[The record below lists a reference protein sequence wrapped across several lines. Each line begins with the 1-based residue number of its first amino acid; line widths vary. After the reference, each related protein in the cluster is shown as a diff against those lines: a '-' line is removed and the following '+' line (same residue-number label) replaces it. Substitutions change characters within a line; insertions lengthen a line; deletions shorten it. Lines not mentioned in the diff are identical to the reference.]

1 MDHGVGFEPYEVWE
15 DPGASLASDEVV
27 VVDGVG
33 LLGAGRS
40 QLAFKRALDLT
51 LGGLLLIVLSPLLLV
66 VALLVK
72 LTSHG
77 PVLFVQK
84 RVGKDGRPFSMLKF
98 RSMCRDALE
107 RRAEHEALNL
117 HTGPIFKAK
126 DDPRVTRVGR
136 FIRRLS
142 IDEIPQLLNVLWGD
156 MSLVG
161 PRPCLPE
168 EFARYDSRERQKILV
183 KPGLTCIWQVSGR
196 SDVGFDRWV
205 EMDLSYISSWSFWL
219 DLKLLF
225 LTFPAVFSR
234 RGAY

>member
-1 MDHGVGFEPYEVWE
+1 
-15 DPGASLASDEVV
+15 
-27 VVDGVG
+27 
-33 LLGAGRS
+33 
-40 QLAFKRALDLT
+40 
-51 LGGLLLIVLSPLLLV
+51 
-66 VALLVK
+66 
-72 LTSHG
+72 
-77 PVLFVQK
+77 VLFVQK
-84 RVGKDGRPFSMLKF
+84 RIGKDGRPFSMLKF
-98 RSMCRDALE
+98 RSMCRDAAE

-117 HTGPIFKAK
+117 HKGPIFKAK

-142 IDEIPQLLNVLWGD
+142 IDELPQLLNVLIGH

-168 EFARYDSRERQKILV
+168 EFVRYDSRERQKILV

-196 SDVGFDRWV
+196 SDVAFDRWV
-205 EMDLSYISSWSFWL
+205 DMDLHYISSWSFWL